1 MSNHNDSIHCTR
13 YHTFIKQF
21 IHFIHLTKW
30 PFLCDC
36 LNEFIGTTIFIIFG
50 LGVMIQTNMNII
62 NNNND
67 NNNNNNGQYIS
78 ISMGWGIAKIIGL
91 LISTGGGGGT
101 SADGTG
107 DGTDGDGGSS
117 GGGGGGHNNRCH
129 DDHSGLLN
137 PSITFAYCLI
147 GKLSLRYLI
156 PYTIL
161 QLFGSILGTYIII
174 TIYWENI
181 QMYAKLVSN
190 GKLEMN
196 TTGSLLV
203 NLPGPISHSSCLWDS
218 ILSNTIY
225 IWIILIITD
234 KNISNYISNEL
245 QLIYIGL
252 LIMGINGSLSLNIGI
267 GLNPA
272 SDLGARITI
281 SLCGWG
287 IQAFKAYN
295 YYFWLPII
303 GPYIGALIG
312 TLFYGF
318 TICIHFISFND
329 YDHNH
334 TNNKECTMIDTTS
347 NYCQSSL
354 IEEMN
359 EDLFNI
365 TEIDDCFTDSKE
377 ILY

>member
-234 KNISNYISNEL
+234 KNIS
-245 QLIYIGL
+245 
-252 LIMGINGSLSLNIGI
+252 
-267 GLNPA
+267 
-272 SDLGARITI
+272 
-281 SLCGWG
+281 WG

>member
-13 YHTFIKQF
+13 YYTFIKQL

-36 LNEFIGTTIFIIFG
+36 LNELIGTTIFIIFG
-50 LGVMIQTNMNII
+50 LGVMIQTNMNVI
-62 NNNND
+62 NNNNNNNDD

-91 LISTGGGGGT
+91 LISTGGGGG
-101 SADGTG
+101 
-107 DGTDGDGGSS
+107 
-117 GGGGGGHNNRCH
+117 GGG
-129 DDHSGLLN
+129 
-137 PSITFAYCLI
+137 
-147 GKLSLRYLI
+147 
-156 PYTIL
+156 
-161 QLFGSILGTYIII
+161 FGA
-174 TIYWENI
+174 N
-181 QMYAKLVSN
+181 
-190 GKLEMN
+190 
-196 TTGSLLV
+196 
-203 NLPGPISHSSCLWDS
+203 
-218 ILSNTIY
+218 
-225 IWIILIITD
+225 D
-234 KNISNYISNEL
+234 KNISNHISNEL

-252 LIMGINGSLSLNIGI
+252 LIMGINESLSLNIGI

-281 SLCGWG
+281 SLCG
-287 IQAFKAYN
+287 
-295 YYFWLPII
+295 
-303 GPYIGALIG
+303 ALIG

-329 YDHNH
+329 YDHNY

-377 ILY
+377 TL